1 VIPVILVSMAAA
13 VLGVLLV
20 QSVLRRMGREDG
32 PAAAPAALRHDD
44 VPDRDRQDEV
54 GELAQFL
61 ASWQRVTVERLS
73 GRVEQSEVLDHGLL
87 AHVAELL
94 GAERI
99 VVSLVEPGGLRVVD
113 GHPGVKQEV
122 VAGDSP
128 AGRAVHTGE
137 ICIGDLN
144 AEDWGA
150 TIRTW
155 RDDAGL
161 GPAMAFPMVSGGE
174 MIGAVTVARPAGQPQ
189 FTAVQAERARILI
202 PPLAG
207 AVRISSLSDQLR
219 SANKAAE
226 DETARLSN
234 SLRLLLES
242 AGEGIY
248 GIDAEGRCTFMNG
261 AAAVA
266 LGVDV
271 TESLGRILHPQFHH
285 TRSDGSHYE
294 PAEGPIY
301 SVLRGGGSSRVE
313 SEVMSRSDGSSFP
326 AEYSAFPILDAG
338 AVTGAVITFNDI
350 TERKRIESD
359 LAAVSA
365 QAKEASRLK
374 SEFLANMSHEIRTPM
389 NGVIGMTGLLLDTR
403 LDPEQREYADT
414 ISLSADALL
423 TVINDI
429 LDFSKME
436 AGKMDIEVI
445 DFDLRLVVEDS
456 AHLVAPRAAEKDL
469 ELAVMVDPEMSMMVR
484 GDPGRIRQVLIN
496 MLGNAIKFTEVG
508 EVVLR
513 ARMAEDQGRTAMV
526 RFEVT
531 DTGIGIDP
539 AEQDRLFDSFTQ
551 ADAST
556 TRRFG
561 GTGLGLAIC
570 KQLVER
576 MGGEVGVQ
584 SEPGKGSTFWFTLSL
599 EKTAGIRAQ
608 TVPDKT
614 ALRGV
619 LVLVVDDHRTNRVV
633 LEQNLKVWGARVQ
646 SFGRVRDALAAMT
659 EAASSGDPYRLAILD
674 YQMPEMDGIQVAEAI
689 RREPSIADTRLVLLT
704 SSAATGD
711 SRIAREAG
719 VDVFLTKP
727 VRISELYGCLGAILS
742 TADGASP
749 NSSRTRDAVGT
760 IPATLGGRLLVVDDN
775 PVNQRVARRMLEKR
789 GHIVDVAD
797 NGVEAV
803 AAVARVPYDAIL
815 MDCQMPEMDG
825 FEATRVIR
833 AREGSNRHT
842 PVIAMT
848 AGAMTGDKEKC
859 FAAGMDA
866 YLSKPIKAETLA
878 AMVGRWVTS
887 AGIPEPGLDSSP
899 DGEGLLDSALLAA
912 LRELGTDEFDSLVR
926 LFLTDGAG
934 RIAEL
939 RMAEATG
946 DSDAMGRLA
955 HSLKGSS
962 STFGAGTLAE
972 RCEELQTRAAAGD
985 LAAASRLIVAIE
997 AEFVPVSEA
1006 LRDELVGGSTGPVR
1020 AP

>member
-1 VIPVILVSMAAA
+1 MIVIVIVAIALGA
-13 VLGVLLV
+13 LGVLLV
-20 QSVLRRMGREDG
+20 QYAVRPRT
-32 PAAAPAALRHDD
+32 PAASSIPPRRETS
-44 VPDRDRQDEV
+44 PDLERRNEV
-54 GELAQFL
+54 DELAQFL

-99 VVSLVEPGGLRVVD
+99 VVCLAEPRGLRVVD
-113 GHPGVKQEV
+113 GHPGVRRELV
-122 VAGDSP
+122 DGDSP

-137 ICIGDLN
+137 IYIGDLS
-144 AEDWGA
+144 ATDWGV
-150 TIRTW
+150 TTRTW
-155 RDDAGL
+155 RDDADL
-161 GPAMAFPMVSGGE
+161 GPVMAFPMVSGGDT
-174 MIGAVTVARPAGQPQ
+174 IGAITVARPEGQPQ
-189 FTAVQAERARILI
+189 FTAIQADRAHILI

-207 AVRISSLSDQLR
+207 AVRISSLSDELR

-226 DETARLSN
+226 EETARLSN

-248 GIDAEGRCTFMNG
+248 GIDAQGRCTFMNG

-266 LGVDV
+266 LGVEV
-271 TESLGRILHPQFHH
+271 AEALGQVLHPQFHH
-285 TRSDGSHYE
+285 TRADGSHYE

-301 SVLRGGGSSRVE
+301 NVLRGGGSTRVE
-313 SEVMSRSDGSSFP
+313 TEVMSRVDGSSFP
-326 AEYSAFPILDAG
+326 AEYSAFPVLDG
-338 AVTGAVITFNDI
+338 GVVTGAVITFNDI
-350 TERKRIESD
+350 TKRKQIEAD

-365 QAKEASRLK
+365 QASEASRLK

-403 LDPEQREYADT
+403 LDSEQREYANT
-414 ISLSADALL
+414 ISISADALL

-436 AGKMDIEVI
+436 AGKMEIESI
-445 DFDLRLVVEDS
+445 DFDLRLVVEDA
-456 AHLVAPRAAEKDL
+456 AHLIAPRAAEKHL
-469 ELAVMVDPEMSMMVR
+469 ELAVMVDPETSVMVR

-513 ARMAEDQGRTAMV
+513 ARMLEDRGGTAIV
-526 RFEVT
+526 RFEVV
-531 DTGIGIDP
+531 DTGIGV
-539 AEQDRLFDSFTQ
+539 ELNQQSRLFESFTQ

-584 SEPGKGSTFWFTLSL
+584 SEPGKGSTFWFTLTL
-599 EKTAGIRAQ
+599 EKTAGAQ
-608 TVPDKT
+608 TPVAPARD

-619 LVLVVDDHRTNRVV
+619 RVLIVDDHRTNRVI
-633 LEQNLKVWGARVQ
+633 LEQNLKAWGARVE
-646 SFGRVRDALAAMT
+646 SFERVHDALAGL
-659 EAASSGDPYRLAILD
+659 AAAADSGDAFDLGILD
-674 YQMPEMDGIQVAEAI
+674 YQMPEMDGIELASTI
-689 RREPSIADTRLVLLT
+689 RSNPAFAAVRLVLLT

-711 SRIAREAG
+711 SRVARQSGIDA
-719 VDVFLTKP
+719 FLSKP
-727 VRISELYGCLGAILS
+727 VRISELYGCLAAILS
-742 TADGASP
+742 P
-749 NSSRTRDAVGT
+749 
-760 IPATLGGRLLVVDDN
+760 PATPAPMPLGGPSRSDHAAAPSGGRLLVVDDN
-775 PVNQRVARRMLEKR
+775 PVNQRVALRMLQKR
-789 GHIVDVAD
+789 GHAVDVAD

-803 AAVARVPYDAIL
+803 AAVARVSYDAIL

-825 FEATRVIR
+825 FEATRAIR
-833 AREGSNRHT
+833 RREGTQRHT
-842 PVIAMT
+842 PIIAMT

-859 FAAGMDA
+859 LAAGMDG
-866 YLSKPIKAETLA
+866 YLAKPIKADTLA
-878 AMVGRWVTS
+878 AMIGRWVVTS
-887 AGIPEPGLDSSP
+887 ALPTEPETPKDPPRETSARRLD
-899 DGEGLLDSALLAA
+899 GALLAG
-912 LRELGTDEFDSLVR
+912 LRELGAEEFRSLVR

-939 RMAEATG
+939 RMARTTNDMEAM
-946 DSDAMGRLA
+946 ARLA

-962 STFGAGTLAE
+962 STFGADSLAVL
-972 RCEELQTRAAAGD
+972 CGHLQLRAAAAD
-985 LAAASRLIVAIE
+985 AAAAAVLVDRVD
-997 AEFVPVSEA
+997 AEFVLVSGA
-1006 LRDELVGGSTGPVR
+1006 LRRELVHGTAVP
-1020 AP
+1020 